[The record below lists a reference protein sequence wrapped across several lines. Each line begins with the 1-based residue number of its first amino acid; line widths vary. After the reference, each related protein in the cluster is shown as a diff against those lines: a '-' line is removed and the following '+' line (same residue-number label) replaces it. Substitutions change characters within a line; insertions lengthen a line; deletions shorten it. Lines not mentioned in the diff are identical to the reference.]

1 MIEMILALMMSWEKV
16 FCQKRMAERAKK
28 QALSQVCVLGRKTIA
43 RSWLAREKQGH
54 WSSEYKLH
62 SRGEW
67 KEEELYEGVIEKAI
81 EMSRGKFLV
90 VGCDDTRAKK
100 TGKKIEQAH
109 WGRDAMSPPFHL
121 NLEYGLRFLN
131 ISVIIQ
137 QHHKEVSARALP
149 ILLKEVTPI
158 KKPGKRAT
166 PEEIKNYRAKI
177 KLKNLS
183 TETVAEL
190 KQMRKRVDSLGGEE
204 KILAVAMDGS
214 FANKTLFKAELER
227 MILIARMRK
236 DAKLCYEE
244 RKGKRIYSPDKFTPE
259 QVRQDEK
266 IEWKSARVFHSGQF
280 RNVDYKEVKDVLWQR
295 GAGDKKLRLFVI
307 RPIPYRKTKSGKILY
322 RQPAY
327 LLTTDLETSAQ
338 ELLQIY
344 FDRWQIEVTHKE
356 LKQYFGLAHAQV
368 RSFKSV
374 SRQPSMTACTY
385 SIFHLSAIIAFGS
398 RRTDDFGKTPRYQR
412 DKSRVSALDLIH
424 FFRLE
429 AINKPELFPF
439 PLYISAHSLLTAS
452 SC

>member
-1 MIEMILALMMSWEKV
+1 MIEMILAIMMSWEKV
-16 FCQKRMAERAKK
+16 FCQKRMAERAMK

-43 RSWLAREKQGH
+43 RSYLARESQGH

-62 SRGEW
+62 SRGKW

-81 EMSRGKFLV
+81 EMSKGKFLV
-90 VGCDDTRAKK
+90 LGCDDTRAKK

-131 ISVIIQ
+131 IAVIIQ
-137 QHHKEVSARALP
+137 QYQKEVSARALP
-149 ILLKEVTPI
+149 VLFKEVTPI
-158 KKPGKRAT
+158 KKPGKKAT
-166 PEEIKNYRAKI
+166 QEEVKSYRAKI
-177 KLKNLS
+177 KQKNLS

-190 KQMRKRVDSLGGEE
+190 KQMRKRVDKLGGQD
-204 KILAVAMDGS
+204 KVIAVAMDGS
-214 FANKTLFKAELER
+214 FANKTLFKSELER
-227 MILIARMRK
+227 TILLARTRK

-244 RKGKRIYSPDKFTPE
+244 RKGKRIYSPNKFTPE

-266 IEWKSARVFHSGQF
+266 IEWKSVRIFHGGKF
-280 RNVDYKEVKDVLWQR
+280 RDVDYKEVKDVLWQR
-295 GAGDKKLRLFVI
+295 GAGSKHLRLFVI
-307 RPIPYRKTKSGKILY
+307 RPIPYRKTKAGKLLY

-327 LLTTDLETSAQ
+327 LLTTDLETPPL

-344 FDRWQIEVTHKE
+344 FDRWEIEVSHKE
-356 LKQYFGLAHAQV
+356 LKQYFGLAQAQV
-368 RSFKSV
+368 RSYKSV

-385 SIFHLSAIIAFGS
+385 SIFHLSAILAFGS
-398 RRTDDFGKTPRYQR
+398 RRTDDFGMTPRYQR

-424 FFRLE
+424 FFRYE

-439 PLYISAHSLLTAS
+439 PLNISAQSLLSAS